1 MGGGWGLGRRRSNVG
16 LQVSQYSIDGLMEPD
31 STAIPPFDA
40 LIKAENQNFQTTAR
54 ALGATTGLVQ
64 DFEDLYQSLAD
75 FIRISTADGYTVE
88 QAKVGGHALLLLMKC
103 RGDLLAGCVNLLRG
117 YQGNSLRFLRGAIEA
132 CAFAARMKKHPHL
145 VDVWLK
151 AVDSDADY
159 KAFREKFSG
168 KNLFPADDPLLQEL
182 YQSFDHCSQ
191 MIHNSAYS
199 MAGNFSFRRD
209 GTQQHV
215 QFNVFDL
222 PDGPV
227 VAAALYFTLDTH
239 KRILTKFS
247 QVLADNIKAD
257 MTAWRVRFNSVE
269 AKLDFHREKWK
280 TVIPDPRKAA
290 T

>member
-1 MGGGWGLGRRRSNVG
+1 MDATA
-16 LQVSQYSIDGLMEPD
+16 SIDPNLNGLIE
-31 STAIPPFDA
+31 
-40 LIKAENQNFQTTAR
+40 AERQNFQ
-54 ALGATTGLVQ
+54 ATTTILGSTAELIQ
-64 DFEDLYQSLAD
+64 DFEDLYQNLAD
-75 FIRISTADGYTVE
+75 FIRISAADGYTVE
-88 QAKVGGHALLLLMKC
+88 QAKVGGHTLLLLMKC

-145 VDVWLK
+145 VEVWLK

-159 KAFREKFSG
+159 KTFREKFTG
-168 KNLFPADDPLLQEL
+168 KNLFPADDPLIQEL
-182 YQSFDHCSQ
+182 YQLFDHCSQ
-191 MIHNSAYS
+191 MIHNSVYS

-209 GTQQHV
+209 GTQQQV

-257 MTAWRVRFNSVE
+257 AKTWELRFNSVE

-280 TVIPDPRKAA
+280 TVIPDPRSA
-290 T
+290 TP

>member
-1 MGGGWGLGRRRSNVG
+1 
-16 LQVSQYSIDGLMEPD
+16 MEPD
-31 STAIPPFDA
+31 SSAIPPFDA
-40 LIKAENQNFQTTAR
+40 LMKAENQNFHATTQALGTTAS
-54 ALGATTGLVQ
+54 LVQ
-64 DFEDLYQSLAD
+64 DFEDLYQSLAGS
-75 FIRISTADGYTVE
+75 IRISAADGCTVE
-88 QAKVGGHALLLLMKC
+88 QAKVGGHTLLLLMKC

-145 VDVWLK
+145 VEVWLK

-159 KAFREKFSG
+159 KTFREKFTG

-191 MIHNSAYS
+191 LIHNSVYS

-209 GTQQHV
+209 DTQQHV

-227 VAAALYFTLDTH
+227 VAAALYFTLDAH
-239 KRILTKFS
+239 KRILRKFS

-257 MTAWRVRFNSVE
+257 AKTCELRFNSVE

-280 TVIPDPRKAA
+280 AVIPDPSQRHTIAA
-290 T
+290 GILRTP